1 MISALLNTNKT
12 KSIVIYAKTQ
22 TITNGI
28 LGEPTWTTVIK
39 SVTGL
44 YWKAT
49 GSKSNVSE
57 KFKEQ
62 VTACVIVDPKALSES
77 ELTTDCKITVS
88 GEGDYMLVYADD
100 IGAQGKVL
108 QLNLKEW
115 A

>member
-1 MISALLNTNKT
+1 MIGALLNNSVSKT
-12 KSIVIYAKTQ
+12 ITVYSKTQ

-39 SVTGL
+39 TVKGL

-49 GSKSNVSE
+49 GSKPNISD

-62 VTACVIVDPKALSES
+62 VTACIIVDPAALAES
-77 ELTTDCKITVS
+77 ELPTDCKITVS

-100 IGAQGKVL
+100 IAAQGKVL
-108 QLNLKEW
+108 QINVKEW